1 MTPASVKWWEKVVES
16 VQIKIGFDS
25 IYVWIFIDKESN
37 FKQTKKKKK
46 KELENYIR
54 NIQEIERSNIEDGA
68 QKF

>member
-46 KELENYIR
+46 KN
-54 NIQEIERSNIEDGA
+54 
-68 QKF
+68 QKII

>member
-46 KELENYIR
+46 RIR
-54 NIQEIERSNIEDGA
+54 KLYKKYSRNREE
-68 QKF
+68 

>member
-1 MTPASVKWWEKVVES
+1 MTPASVKWWQKVGEC

-25 IYVWIFIDKESN
+25 IYVRRFIDKESN

-46 KELENYIR
+46 KELENYIT